1 MQMMIKDPVK
11 DPRTAERKVA
21 AEPEEANVSMLKFI
35 HLTLSLLVSEHV
47 YFICIQNMPGPEVK

>member
-21 AEPEEANVSMLKFI
+21 AEPEEANGTHVNLDLPHHFSMLA
-35 HLTLSLLVSEHV
+35 
-47 YFICIQNMPGPEVK
+47 M